1 MLIISCIF
9 IVSILQECKRR
20 FGEVNQLH
28 VYTNILPSVSFAD
41 SVQMTVECETG
52 FKFHLIK

>member
-1 MLIISCIF
+1 M
-9 IVSILQECKRR
+9 SILQECKQR